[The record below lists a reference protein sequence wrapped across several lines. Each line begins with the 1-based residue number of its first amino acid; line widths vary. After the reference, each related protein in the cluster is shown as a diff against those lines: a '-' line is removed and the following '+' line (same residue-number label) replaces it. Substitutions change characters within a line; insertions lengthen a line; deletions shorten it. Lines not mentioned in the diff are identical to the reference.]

1 MGLGRS
7 CVLARATFRTSSTS
21 AMHPYL
27 KPRAFS
33 SSSSSSSTTAASSFS
48 SSASLQSPS
57 SSAGGG
63 LTGVRRILAS
73 FILSSDEIERL
84 EEASASAS
92 ASAPSVKD
100 ASLTIKAAQD
110 QASAEVAAARAS
122 LADAIAARASAEAEA
137 KEARAQALM
146 EIESVKNSQS
156 AAMQTIQNDL
166 KNAQSEIVKAKKDV
180 EKAVK
185 VERTK
190 LSELKN
196 QLKAAEAA
204 ATAAAAASTA
214 SATVEATPLP
224 VHPLLNVAPAVDLG
238 YKKLFHADIASLLKL
253 QENTPVWRKQ
263 RMFRPERAKA
273 IALYKA
279 KRGQVNPVSLPG
291 IVTLVEETDGNMYV
305 LDGQHRLGALRV
317 LHEKGLAAA
326 DEKVMV
332 EVFYPRAPSSKP
344 STMGDDAEGASD
356 MDGDADAANA
366 HDIKRFAELLFK
378 EINQAEPLRDV
389 DWPDVSDRL
398 RAVLEETVQTLRG
411 KYPKMFSASA
421 RYQSPHVNVD
431 VLKDELFQ
439 ALFGDSGDGKGAGLD
454 AGTATVDGIIAF
466 VEERNSALAKRKDS
480 TWTKGIAGKGK
491 DKRLKALEKAK
502 ANGFFLGVVPGP
514 SWLDAK

>member
-1 MGLGRS
+1 
-7 CVLARATFRTSSTS
+7 VLARATFRTSSTS

-92 ASAPSVKD
+92 ASASSVKD

-166 KNAQSEIVKAKKDV
+166 KNAQSELVKAKKDV

-253 QENTPVWRKQ
+253 QENTPVWHKQ

-279 KRGQVNPVSLPG
+279 KRGQVNPV
-291 IVTLVEETDGNMYV
+291 TLVEETDGKMYV

-366 HDIKRFAELLFK
+366 RDIKRFAELLFK

-454 AGTATVDGIIAF
+454 AGTASVDDIIAF